1 MNVKIISCWFATSY
15 GAYTDG
21 LRRALE
27 RRLGSEVGVIA
38 TNCGCDDPMAVH
50 KQFQD
55 GRCEYFESPNVR
67 FHKSANPLK
76 YWLRTQA
83 RNLACWERARQ
94 FHRRD
99 GAADVLHFQQILNA
113 TGSVT
118 VFHWLRMPSRAAR
131 VVTVH
136 ELDPYQLDFPASN
149 LQYNRADRIIVH
161 FQELKDSLCRLGV
174 DGQKIDVVRHGVE
187 IRPPADGPRE
197 GIIFYGGHHLESG
210 KGFDTLLEAMRLVK
224 QRLGPRA
231 PRLTIHGHYGATS
244 PDQPLRASRE
254 AGLGDD
260 VRWLNEIGL
269 DAAVGE
275 YQRALVCVLP
285 YTGSFAG
292 YAAGLAMAHGAA
304 VIGTGRAGLPDHI
317 GDAGRL
323 VAENQPGELAEAIV
337 ELLTGEAARRDLAAR
352 GRARAEAEL
361 AWDQIA
367 ARTLDSYRQAIEL
380 HARH

>member
-27 RRLGSEVGVIA
+27 RRLGCEVGIIA
-38 TNCGCDDPMAVH
+38 TNCGCDDPMAV
-50 KQFQD
+50 QRRFQD
-55 GRCEYFESPNVR
+55 RRCEYFELPNVR
-67 FHKSANPLK
+67 FHKSTSPLK

-83 RNLACWERARQ
+83 RSLVCRERARQ

-99 GAADVLHFQQILNA
+99 GAAEVLHFQQILNA
-113 TGSVT
+113 TGSAT

-136 ELDPYQLDFPASN
+136 ELDPYQLDFPESN

-161 FQELKDSLCRLGV
+161 FQELKDSLCGLGV
-174 DGQKIDVVRHGVE
+174 DGRRIDVVQHGVE
-187 IRPPADGPRE
+187 IRPPVDGPRE

-210 KGFDTLLEAMRLVK
+210 KGFNTLLEAMRLVK
-224 QRLGPRA
+224 QRLGARA
-231 PRLTIHGHYGATS
+231 PRLTIHGHYGAAT
-244 PDQPLRASRE
+244 PGGALRASRE
-254 AGLGDD
+254 GGLGDD
-260 VRWLNEIGL
+260 VRWLNEITL

-275 YQRALVCVLP
+275 YQRALLCVLP

-304 VIGTGRAGLPDHI
+304 VIGTRRAGLPDHV
-317 GDAGRL
+317 GDAGRF
-323 VAENQPGELAEAIV
+323 VAENGAGELAEAIV
-337 ELLTGEAARRDLAAR
+337 DLLGEEASRRDLAAR
-352 GRARAEAEL
+352 GRARAEAVL
-361 AWDQIA
+361 GWDPVA
-367 ARTLDSYRQAIEL
+367 ARTLDSYRHAIEL
-380 HARH
+380 RAPH